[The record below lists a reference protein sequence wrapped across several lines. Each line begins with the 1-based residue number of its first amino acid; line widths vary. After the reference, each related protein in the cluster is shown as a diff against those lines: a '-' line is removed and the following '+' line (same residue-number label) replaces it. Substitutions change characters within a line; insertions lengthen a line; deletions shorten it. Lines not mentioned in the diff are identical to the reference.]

1 MKLENRA
8 VVEGDPDVVF
18 AMLNDP
24 ERIVGCVPGGA
35 LTGRDGDA
43 WVGGVTVKVGP
54 ISAAY
59 AGTVRFLDID
69 EAARSL
75 RLVARGADTRGSGD
89 AEAEVT
95 VRVEAVPAG
104 AELLIDTDLLI
115 RGKLAQFGK
124 GAIGA
129 VSSRILQQFAVEL
142 GRLAAQDGAPVSSPA
157 PALTTAPAGPRA
169 PAPVAAPA
177 PSTAAELNA
186 FSLVVAPLLKEYGRP
201 VALVA
206 LGLVHGWVLGRAV
219 TIERFY
225 RSTAADRQTPLTAI
239 RR

>member
-8 VVEGDPDVVF
+8 VVEAHPDVVF

-43 WVGGVTVKVGP
+43 WAGGVTVKVGP
-54 ISAAY
+54 ITASY
-59 AGTVRFLDID
+59 AGTVRFIDVD
-69 EAARSL
+69 EASRSL

-89 AEAEVT
+89 AEADVT
-95 VRVEAVPAG
+95 VRVEQVTSG
-104 AELLIDTDLLI
+104 TELIIDTDLLI

-142 GRLAAQDGAPVSSPA
+142 GRLAAQD
-157 PALTTAPAGPRA
+157 AGRA
-169 PAPVAAPA
+169 PAPTASSGLTPASSSGSPRIRESDSLPAAPA
-177 PSTAAELNA
+177 ATPPAAELNA
-186 FSLVVAPLLKEYGRP
+186 LGLVVAPLLKQYGRP

-206 LGLVHGWVLGRAV
+206 LGLAHGWVLGRAV

-225 RSTAADRQTPLTAI
+225 RTI